1 MQKTRR
7 ESDSSK
13 PRLYID
19 TNVLQGAISRRNTE
33 DLLFLQTA
41 KKENWRIFTSIHTLM
56 ELLDVAKDRKFLLN
70 SLYERWMDVSTF
82 LSERKTKNL
91 SKEDLANLAKEV
103 NSFFKDN
110 DMIQFININ
119 EKNWELVKKIGET
132 SNMHSSDALHLVTAW
147 VGNCQVLATNDGG
160 FISEGN
166 RILTEE
172 KANKKLRICRVQD
185 IKKGLT
191 EILHLDADKIQ
202 LKFDDEKDQ

>member
-1 MQKTRR
+1 MQKARR
-7 ESDSSK
+7 ESETSK
-13 PRLYID
+13 PRVYVD

-33 DLLFLQTA
+33 DLSFLRTA

-56 ELLDVAKDRKFLLN
+56 ELLDIAKDRKFLLN
-70 SLYERWMDVSTF
+70 SIYERWMDVSTF

-103 NSFFKDN
+103 NNFFKDN
-110 DMIQFININ
+110 DIIHFININ
-119 EKNWELVKKIGET
+119 EENWELVKKIGET
-132 SNMHSSDALHLVTAW
+132 SSMHSSDALHLVTAW
-147 VGNCQVLATNDGG
+147 VGNCQVLATNDSG

-185 IKKGLT
+185 IKNVLA
-191 EILHLDADKIQ
+191 EIPLRDADKIRTK
-202 LKFDDEKDQ
+202 LEDW